1 MPSITKRGPYQY
13 QARIRRRGYPTIT
26 KTFESKAD
34 AASWAREMESEMD
47 RGVFISRAESE
58 KTTLKEA
65 FERYLRE
72 VTVTK
77 KGAKREETR
86 IKQWLQRDL
95 AQRYLASIRG
105 CDIASFRDARLK
117 DVSANTVRLELAVL
131 SHLFTIA
138 RKEWGMENLH
148 NPVQNIR
155 KPKPSPGRDRRF
167 VDGEEAKLLAK
178 ATEPLRSIITL
189 ALETAMRRSEIS
201 GLCWEDVDFK
211 ARKVKLV
218 ETKNGDARE
227 VPLSIKAIDVLKQ
240 FPRNITGTVF
250 GEKEIIAEMISH
262 EFPKLCQSLKI
273 ENLRFHDLRHEATTR
288 LFERGLNIMEVRL
301 ITGHKTLVMLQR
313 YTHLKAE
320 DLAKKLN

>member
-13 QARIRRRGYPTIT
+13 QARIRRKGYPTVT
-26 KTFESKAD
+26 KTFESKSD
-34 AASWAREMESEMD
+34 AATWAREMESEMD
-47 RGVFISRAESE
+47 RGIFISRAESE

-65 FERYLRE
+65 FERYARE

-77 KGAKREETR
+77 KGAKREKTR
-86 IKQWLQRDL
+86 IKQWLERDL
-95 AQRYLASIRG
+95 AQRFLASIRG
-105 CDIASFRDARLK
+105 SDIATFRDKRLK
-117 DVSANTVRLELAVL
+117 EVSANTVRLELAVL

-155 KPKPSPGRDRRF
+155 KPKPSKGRDRRL
-167 VDGEEAKLLAK
+167 VGDEDTQLLNNASESLK
-178 ATEPLRSIITL
+178 SIIIL
-189 ALETAMRRSEIS
+189 AIETAMRRSEIAS
-201 GLCWEDVDFK
+201 LCWENMDFK
-211 ARKVKLV
+211 ARKAKLI
-218 ETKNGDARE
+218 ETKNGESRE
-227 VPLSIKAIDVLKQ
+227 VPLSTKAIDVLKQ
-240 FPRNITGTVF
+240 FPRNITGAVF
-250 GEKEIIAEMISH
+250 ADKDTTAEMISH

-273 ENLRFHDLRHEATTR
+273 NDLRFHDLRHEATTR

-301 ITGHKTLVMLQR
+301 ITGHKTLIMLQR